1 MSSAGIETWH
11 ALEEQRQALYDQ
23 LIELEDSEDEEK
35 QAKAEEINNQPIA
48 EEEPENSL
56 WQSIKEFVVPECE
69 SCHLF
74 RIQILLLILII
85 F

>member
-1 MSSAGIETWH
+1 MSNTGIETWH
-11 ALEEQRQALYDQ
+11 VLEEQKQALIDQ
-23 LIELEDSEDEEK
+23 SLENEVEQKPKIED
-35 QAKAEEINNQPIA
+35 INNQPIA
-48 EEEPENSL
+48 EEEPDTSL

-74 RIQILLLILII
+74 RIQILLLIIII